1 MNYMVKERRM
11 KEHSRRQR
19 FIFIRRSED
28 VDLGVGEEDLV
39 EIGVQSIEVEEE

>member
-19 FIFIRRSED
+19 FIRRSGD
-28 VDLGVGEEDLV
+28 LDLGVGEEDLV
-39 EIGVQSIEVEEE
+39 EIGVQSIGVEEE